1 LNPIHLSRIAA
12 AAVLSLAA
20 VPGALAQTP
29 TIVASPTTIVFN
41 LTAGVPAGQ
50 PLSVSLSNGQA
61 ATATITP
68 SQGLRVNGQNVPIN
82 VPLPRQVT
90 ITVDPSVVPGATPEG
105 SVRIDVVGLQ
115 PTTIP
120 VCYIRTVGS
129 TQCGSGSGGTG
140 VFSAN
145 TTSLQFTQTTTTPPS
160 GAQIG
165 LFSATGVLPT
175 YTTSVLY
182 NTGAQN
188 WLQVFPTPGTSSNSS
203 IVTVTPITTSLPAGT
218 YTATLSLLSQ
228 TLGYNN
234 IQIPVTLTIGTGS
247 GSVNFNATPGAVTF
261 TYPAGTLNPQTQI
274 VNINAA
280 TATGFSVA
288 VSTNL
293 QPWVTVSPVLGTAP
307 GQIAVTV
314 NNPSTVPVN
323 TTGFLTVTSTN
334 SAYPAFQIPITIN
347 SSGSTSGSLTVSPTS
362 LTFATAPG
370 STAPQ
375 SQSINVTSTDGTQQV
390 FSVATSSPNGFLTAF
405 ASSSVTP
412 ATITVGIN
420 PSAIS
425 QTGTYQGFVT
435 ITPQTGV
442 GAGLPITIPVTVNVG
457 TAGIIQAT
465 PTVVALEA
473 RAGGPRVSTNVRL
486 DVAAGV
492 QAVSFTTSVNT
503 TTGGNWLSVV
513 SSGVAPGQLT
523 INADAAS
530 LAPGSYTGRV
540 TVTPTSGNP
549 FDINVTLTVT
559 ASGELRVTPATLA
572 FAHQT
577 TASSVPPSQTVQI
590 SSTGSPLTWNATAS
604 STGNWL
610 QVSPATGTTGTNAL
624 TVSVNPTGLAAG
636 TYNGTVSVSSP
647 NATNPAQ
654 TIPVTLTVT
663 TPVIP
668 AIATFSNAASF
679 APTVVSPGLIATITG
694 TDLGPTTPVT
704 GTVGSTGFPTI
715 LGETQVLFDG
725 RPAPILYTSSNQIS
739 VIAPFELAGR
749 VSTRVQ
755 VEYRGQRSREL
766 ELRVTDATP
775 GIFTLNQSGSGQG
788 AVLNQNGSVNGPAN
802 PERRGNVVVIYGTGL
817 GAVFPSVGTGALAG
831 TASTTTLPVRVRI
844 GGIEARVLYSGAAP
858 GLVGGAYQVNAVIPE
873 TVAPG
878 SAVPVSI
885 EAGSGLSQPTVTIA
899 VQ

>member
-523 INADAAS
+523 
-530 LAPGSYTGRV
+530 R
-540 TVTPTSGNP
+540 
-549 FDINVTLTVT
+549 
-559 ASGELRVTPATLA
+559 
-572 FAHQT
+572 
-577 TASSVPPSQTVQI
+577 
-590 SSTGSPLTWNATAS
+590 
-604 STGNWL
+604 
-610 QVSPATGTTGTNAL
+610 
-624 TVSVNPTGLAAG
+624 
-636 TYNGTVSVSSP
+636 
-647 NATNPAQ
+647 
-654 TIPVTLTVT
+654 PVWH
-663 TPVIP
+663 
-668 AIATFSNAASF
+668 
-679 APTVVSPGLIATITG
+679 
-694 TDLGPTTPVT
+694 
-704 GTVGSTGFPTI
+704 
-715 LGETQVLFDG
+715 
-725 RPAPILYTSSNQIS
+725 
-739 VIAPFELAGR
+739 
-749 VSTRVQ
+749 
-755 VEYRGQRSREL
+755 
-766 ELRVTDATP
+766 
-775 GIFTLNQSGSGQG
+775 
-788 AVLNQNGSVNGPAN
+788 
-802 PERRGNVVVIYGTGL
+802 
-817 GAVFPSVGTGALAG
+817 
-831 TASTTTLPVRVRI
+831 RVRT
-844 GGIEARVLYSGAAP
+844 R
-858 GLVGGAYQVNAVIPE
+858 AV
-873 TVAPG
+873 
-878 SAVPVSI
+878 
-885 EAGSGLSQPTVTIA
+885 
-899 VQ
+899 